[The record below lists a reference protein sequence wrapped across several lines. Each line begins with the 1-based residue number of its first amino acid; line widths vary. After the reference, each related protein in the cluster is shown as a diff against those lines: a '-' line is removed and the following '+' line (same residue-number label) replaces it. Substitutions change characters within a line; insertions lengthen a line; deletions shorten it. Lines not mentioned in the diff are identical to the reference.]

1 LYIQRKKKKAL
12 KETLGFL
19 DAIEIFGEQLGRI
32 SRAIRKDL
40 HLLWIE
46 IMTYECRTKEIGVA
60 RKQCFNTQKM
70 TSELFWVFY
79 TAGTAIDR
87 PLWIL

>member
-1 LYIQRKKKKAL
+1 M
-12 KETLGFL
+12 
-19 DAIEIFGEQLGRI
+19 DAIEIFGKQLGRI

-46 IMTYECRTKEIGVA
+46 IITYERRTKEIGVA
-60 RKQCFNTQKM
+60 RKQCFKTQKM

-79 TAGTAIDR
+79 TTGTVVDR
-87 PLWIL
+87 KFYMLKQGSIIHSGFYN